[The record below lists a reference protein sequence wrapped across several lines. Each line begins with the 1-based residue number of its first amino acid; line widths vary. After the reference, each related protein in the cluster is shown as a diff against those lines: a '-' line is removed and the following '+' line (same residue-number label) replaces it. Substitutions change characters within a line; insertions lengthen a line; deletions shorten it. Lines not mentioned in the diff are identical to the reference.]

1 MADKIATR
9 QAYGEALIEL
19 VEKNDK
25 VVVLDADLANA
36 TQTCKVAKAHP
47 EKFYN
52 FGIAEANMVDAAAG
66 MSTMGLVPFCS
77 TFAMFAAGRAYEQ
90 IRNSVAYPHF
100 NVKIC
105 ATHAGVSVGEDGG
118 SHQCIEDLALMRV
131 IPGMTVL
138 CPADANEAK
147 AATMAIADFDGPVYM
162 RLARLATPVFE
173 GDMVKP
179 FVLGKANVLREGK
192 DVAIFA
198 TGLMVNESLMAAEAL
213 AKDGIDAAVIE
224 RLAVQFA
231 QAAPA
236 ASIEASWRAAF
247 GCAYANSGETAR
259 ALCLFN
265 TLLGCWNQKGGA
277 LLPPSFGSGELDPVK
292 FPAVPAPAAPI
303 LGSEEYPLALSNMG
317 SNTYA
322 AQLAHDGRIKGMFFY
337 NSNMAAGYANPAYL
351 AEALGKLELMVVC
364 DVQMSE
370 TALLADY
377 VLPECVYLERMELP
391 EFIAGKVPAVTL
403 RDQVLERPEGAKSVD
418 EIFTELAEACGVG
431 QYFQFTLEELAE
443 AELATV
449 GLSLGALRQAGGTV
463 NFPEKA
469 FKAGTAPVFNTPTG
483 KVQFCSDACA
493 AAGLSPCPVWVEPAV
508 MPNEQAGELRLIGG
522 KQPNMSHT
530 MTANIPELMNITED
544 YELTRVWLSAQDA
557 AAAGVEDG
565 DEIIVSNDTYEG
577 HAFAKVTQRLRPGVL
592 FMPSHYGASSPEL
605 HTANGVG
612 LRIMDFVPMQIEPA
626 YGSAMTQE
634 AVVTIMKVGA

>member
-1 MADKIATR
+1 MNTQELSKVCRQVRRDIITMTANAGSGHPGGSLSAVELMTSVFFNHMRVDPSNPHDPDRDRFVLSKGHAAPCYYAVLAAKGFISRDEYANFRQLHSILQGHPDAKKVPGVDASTGSLGQGVSIAVGMALGAKHLGKDTKVFALVGDGESQEGQIWEAYMAAAHYKLDNLTVIIDNNGLQIDGSNDQVMSLGDLGAKLRAFGFDLVELPDGNDLDAVEAALSKPTMPGKPKAILAHGQGQGRFVHGKSSRLARQGAQRRAARSGFEGIGGLTNMADKIATR

-131 IPGMTVL
+131 IPGMTVI

-213 AKDGIDAAVIE
+213 AKDGIDAAVIN
-224 RLAVQFA
+224 VHT
-231 QAAPA
+231 
-236 ASIEASWRAAF
+236 I
-247 GCAYANSGETAR
+247 
-259 ALCLFN
+259 
-265 TLLGCWNQKGGA
+265 K
-277 LLPPSFGSGELDPVK
+277 
-292 FPAVPAPAAPI
+292 PI
-303 LGSEEYPLALSNMG
+303 DA
-317 SNTYA
+317 
-322 AQLAHDGRIKGMFFY
+322 
-337 NSNMAAGYANPAYL
+337 
-351 AEALGKLELMVVC
+351 
-364 DVQMSE
+364 
-370 TALLADY
+370 
-377 VLPECVYLERMELP
+377 ECVTAWAEKCGRVITVEEHSVIGGLGDAVAGVLM
-391 EFIAGKVPAVTL
+391 GKVNCKFHKIGVNDQFGQSGKAADVL
-403 RDQVLERPEGAKSVD
+403 REYGLTADQIA
-418 EIFTELAEACGVG
+418 
-431 QYFQFTLEELAE
+431 
-443 AELATV
+443 ATI
-449 GLSLGALRQAGGTV
+449 
-463 NFPEKA
+463 K
-469 FKAGTAPVFNTPTG
+469 
-483 KVQFCSDACA
+483 
-493 AAGLSPCPVWVEPAV
+493 
-508 MPNEQAGELRLIGG
+508 
-522 KQPNMSHT
+522 
-530 MTANIPELMNITED
+530 ANI
-544 YELTRVWLSAQDA
+544 
-557 AAAGVEDG
+557 
-565 DEIIVSNDTYEG
+565 
-577 HAFAKVTQRLRPGVL
+577 
-592 FMPSHYGASSPEL
+592 
-605 HTANGVG
+605 
-612 LRIMDFVPMQIEPA
+612 
-626 YGSAMTQE
+626 
-634 AVVTIMKVGA
+634 